1 MNETMRA
8 VRIHQLGGPEVLR
21 LDEVPLPEPAA
32 GEVLVRHAFIGV
44 NFIDTYHRSGLYE
57 LPSLPHGLGTE
68 GAGTVEAVGP
78 GVDDFA
84 EGDRVAYFAGPPGA
98 YAEAKVVPAARLL
111 KVPEGVGLDQA
122 AATLVKGMT
131 VEYLIH
137 RTFAV
142 REGMDVLFHAAAGGV
157 GLIACQW
164 LAHLGARTIGTVS
177 TEAKAQLAKDN
188 GCAEIIRYTEESVPE
203 RIRELTGGD
212 GVPVVYDSVGK
223 STFAGS
229 LKCLK
234 PRGILVGFGNA
245 SGTPEPF
252 DVMALAR
259 GGSLFLTRPSL
270 FHYTESRA
278 DLELSAGRLFEA
290 IASGVVTPHIGATFP
305 LAEARACHEALES
318 RKTVG
323 STLLVPE

>member
-1 MNETMRA
+1 MTMRA
-8 VRIHQLGGPEVLR
+8 VRVHELGGPEVIR
-21 LDEVPLPEPAA
+21 VDEVPLPEPGE

-57 LPSLPHGLGTE
+57 LPALPHGLGTE
-68 GAGTVEAVGP
+68 AAGTVEAVGS
-78 GVDDFA
+78 GVDGFA

-98 YAEAKVVPAARLL
+98 YAEAKVVPAARLV
-111 KVPEGVGLDQA
+111 KVPEAVGLDQA
-122 AATLVKGMT
+122 AASLVKGMT

-137 RTFAV
+137 RTFEVKA
-142 REGMDVLFHAAAGGV
+142 GMGVLFHAAAGGV

-177 TEAKAQLAKDN
+177 TEAKAALAQEH
-188 GCAEIIRYTEESVPE
+188 GCSDIVFYTKESVPE
-203 RIRELTGGD
+203 RVRELTGGE

-223 STFAGS
+223 STFMDS

-234 PRGILVGFGNA
+234 PLGMLVGFGNA

-252 DVMALAR
+252 DVMELAR

-270 FHYTESRA
+270 FHYTQRRE
-278 DLELSAGRLFEA
+278 DLELSAGRLFDA
-290 IASGVVTPHIGATFP
+290 IASGVLTPHIGTTFP
-305 LAEARACHEALES
+305 LDEARACHEALES

-323 STLLVPE
+323 STLLVP

>member
-1 MNETMRA
+1 MRA
-8 VRIHQLGGPEVLR
+8 VRVHELGGPEVLKV
-21 LDEVPLPEPAA
+21 DEVPVPVPGE

-44 NFIDTYHRSGLYE
+44 NFIDTYHRSGLYD
-57 LPSLPHGLGTE
+57 LPALPHGLGTE
-68 GAGTVEAVGP
+68 AAGTVEAVGP
-78 GVDDFA
+78 GVDGFA

-98 YAEAKVVPAARLL
+98 YAEAKTVPAARLL
-111 KVPEGVGLDQA
+111 KVPGSVGLDQA

-137 RTFAV
+137 RTFEVKA
-142 REGMDVLFHAAAGGV
+142 GMDVLFHAAAGGV

-177 TEAKAQLAKDN
+177 TEAKAALAKEQ
-188 GCAEIIRYTEESVPE
+188 GCSDIVFYTKESVPE
-203 RIRELTGGD
+203 RVRELTGGA

-223 STFAGS
+223 STFMDS

-234 PRGILVGFGNA
+234 PLGMLVGFGNA

-270 FHYTESRA
+270 FHYTERRE
-278 DLELSAGRLFEA
+278 DLELSAGRLFDA
-290 IASGVVTPHIGATFP
+290 IAGDVVTPHIGATFP
-305 LAEARACHEALES
+305 LDEARACHEALEG

-323 STLLVPE
+323 STLLVP

>member
-1 MNETMRA
+1 MRA
-8 VRIHQLGGPEVLR
+8 VRIHELGGPEVLR
-21 LDEVPLPEPAA
+21 VDEVPVPTPGE

-44 NFIDTYHRSGLYE
+44 NFIDTYHRTGLYS
-57 LPSLPHGLGTE
+57 LPTLPHGLGSE
-68 GAGTVEAVGP
+68 AAGTVEAVGS
-78 GVDDFA
+78 GVDGFS
-84 EGDRVAYFAGPPGA
+84 EGDRVVYFAGPPGS
-98 YAEAKVVPAARLL
+98 YADAKVVPAARLL
-111 KVPEGVGLDQA
+111 KVPDAVGLDQA

-137 RTFAV
+137 RTFEVKA
-142 REGMDVLFHAAAGGV
+142 GMDVLFHAAAGGV

-177 TEAKAQLAKDN
+177 TEAKAELAKAH
-188 GCAEIIRYTEESVPE
+188 GCAEVIRYTEESVPE
-203 RIRELTGGD
+203 RVRELTGGE

-223 STFAGS
+223 TTFMDS

-234 PRGILVGFGNA
+234 PRGMLVGFGNA

-252 DVMALAR
+252 DVMELAR
-259 GGSLFLTRPSL
+259 NGSLFLTRPSL
-270 FHYTESRA
+270 FHYTADRA
-278 DLELSAGRLFEA
+278 DLELSAGRLFDA

-305 LAEARACHEALES
+305 LAEAGACHEALES
-318 RKTVG
+318 RATVG

>member
-1 MNETMRA
+1 MTKTMRA
-8 VRIHQLGGPEVLR
+8 VRIHELGGPEVLQV
-21 LDEVPLPEPAA
+21 EKVPLPEPGE
-32 GEVLVRHAFIGV
+32 GEVLVRHAFVGV

-57 LPSLPHGLGTE
+57 LPALPHGLGSE

-78 GVDDFA
+78 GVSAFA
-84 EGDRVAYFAGPPGA
+84 EGDRVAYFAGPPGS

-111 KVPEGVGLDQA
+111 KVPEAVGLDQA
-122 AATLVKGMT
+122 AASLVKGMT

-142 REGMDVLFHAAAGGV
+142 QAGMDVLFHAAAGGV

-164 LAHLGARTIGTVS
+164 LAHLGARTLGTVS
-177 TEAKAQLAKDN
+177 TAAKAELAKDN

-203 RIRELTGGD
+203 RVRELTGGE

-223 STFAGS
+223 ATFMDS
-229 LKCLK
+229 LQCLK
-234 PRGILVGFGNA
+234 PRGMLVGFGNA

-270 FHYTESRA
+270 FHYTASRE
-278 DLELSAGRLFEA
+278 DLELSAGRLFGA
-290 IASGVVTPHIGATFP
+290 IADGVVRPHIGATFP
-305 LAEARACHEALES
+305 LDEARACHQALEG

-323 STLLVPE
+323 STLLVP

>member
-1 MNETMRA
+1 MRA
-8 VRIHQLGGPEVLR
+8 VRIHELGGPEVLR
-21 LDEVPLPEPAA
+21 VDEVPVPTPGE
-32 GEVLVRHAFIGV
+32 GEVRVRHAFIGV
-44 NFIDTYHRSGLYE
+44 NFIDTYHRTGLYS
-57 LPSLPHGLGTE
+57 LPALPHGLGSE
-68 GAGTVEAVGP
+68 AAGTVEAVGS
-78 GVDDFA
+78 GVDGFS
-84 EGDRVAYFAGPPGA
+84 EGDRVVYFAGPPGS
-98 YAEAKVVPAARLL
+98 YADAKVVPAARLL
-111 KVPEGVGLDQA
+111 KVPDAVGLDQA

-137 RTFAV
+137 RTFEVKA
-142 REGMDVLFHAAAGGV
+142 GMDVLFHAAAGGV

-177 TEAKAQLAKDN
+177 TEAKAELAKAH
-188 GCAEIIRYTEESVPE
+188 GCAEVIRYTEESVPE
-203 RIRELTGGD
+203 RVRELTGGE

-223 STFAGS
+223 TTFMDS

-234 PRGILVGFGNA
+234 PRGMLVGFGNA

-252 DVMALAR
+252 DVMELAR
-259 GGSLFLTRPSL
+259 NGSLFLTRPSL
-270 FHYTESRA
+270 FHYTADRA
-278 DLELSAGRLFEA
+278 DLELSAGRLFDA

-318 RKTVG
+318 RATVG